1 MGAAVRTAPTSCF
14 QGWWTGVGN
23 TYFVCE
29 GNNRL
34 FQRDSF
40 AQNATVHGGIISL
53 RGEVV
58 PIVDLKHR
66 FSMKSCDAQEGSNQR
81 VVIVEIDGSVVG
93 CLVDSVSEVIR
104 ASEQSLDYMDQIQG
118 MHRGVVD
125 SICKLGD
132 RLIAILN
139 PRRLMTNEEI
149 KQLDNA
155 ARERTVCSGIYD

>member
-1 MGAAVRTAPTSCF
+1 LAIHISFVREIIVFS
-14 QGWWTGVGN
+14 
-23 TYFVCE
+23 
-29 GNNRL
+29 
-34 FQRDSF
+34 
-40 AQNATVHGGIISL
+40 NATALPKMPPSMVGIISL